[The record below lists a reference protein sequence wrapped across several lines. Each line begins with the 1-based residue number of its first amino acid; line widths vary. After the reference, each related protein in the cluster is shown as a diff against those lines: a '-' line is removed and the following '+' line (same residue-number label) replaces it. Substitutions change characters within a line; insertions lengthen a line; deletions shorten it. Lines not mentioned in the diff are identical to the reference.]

1 MNYFENKDSNEIEII
16 IKTIEKN
23 LDENDFESA
32 FLLFLLYIA
41 RLSQDDRDGF
51 IMHFHKYFRKK
62 YS

>member
-1 MNYFENKDSNEIEII
+1 MNCIENKDSNEIKTI

-23 LDENDFESA
+23 LGENDFESA

-51 IMHFHKYFRKK
+51 IIHLHKYFRKK

>member
-1 MNYFENKDSNEIEII
+1 MNCIENKDSNEIKTI

-23 LDENDFESA
+23 LGENDFESA

-51 IMHFHKYFRKK
+51 IIHFHKYFRRK